1 MGKRGLW
8 MVTNSWLS
16 LAAAIHS
23 NLTTSL
29 YINTVLSV
37 LLFYI
42 NSLDYFASVVNLT
55 SFCIEVKYTY
65 LRICHS
71 SICIH
76 LKVLSLYL
84 CKIPPEPFHA
94 CKTEMFSLIEQ
105 LTFLPLPVIV
115 NYIVNVLSVLMIFDY
130 F

>member
-1 MGKRGLW
+1 

-16 LAAAIHS
+16 LAAAIHF

-29 YINTVLSV
+29 CINTVLSV

-71 SICIH
+71 IICIH

-84 CKIPPEPFHA
+84 CKLPPEPFYA

-115 NYIVNVLSVLMIFDY
+115 NYIVNVLSVPMIFDY